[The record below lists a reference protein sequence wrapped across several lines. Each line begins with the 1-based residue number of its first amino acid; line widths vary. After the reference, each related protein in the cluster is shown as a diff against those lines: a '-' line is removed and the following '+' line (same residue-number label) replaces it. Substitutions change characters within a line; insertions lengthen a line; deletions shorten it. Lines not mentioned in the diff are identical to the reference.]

1 MYWQDT
7 EENPDDYQTPDDVV
21 DLMFNIQC
29 KSLPL
34 DHGEALARAI
44 STRLG
49 WITCES
55 QAAIHQIHV
64 AESSHGWQR
73 PDEEDSLL
81 LPSRRTRL
89 VLRMPSHRVD
99 DCGSLI
105 DQVIDIKGHS
115 LAIGSF
121 KQRPLSKLTTIFA
134 RYIETHEDEAEEE
147 FIQRMVDWLRGENI
161 SIKKMMSGLIV
172 KHCCNNDI
180 LYTRKL
186 MLAGLKVDDSLRL
199 QQKGIGDSMLMGIGI
214 FLPHKGIDA
223 VKPA

>member
-7 EENPDDYQTPDDVV
+7 EDDSGDYLVSNDVV
-21 DLMFNIQC
+21 DLLFNIQC

-34 DHGEALARAI
+34 DHGEALSQAI
-44 STRLG
+44 SARLG
-49 WITCES
+49 WLAVES

-73 PDEEDSLL
+73 PDAEDSLL
-81 LPSRRTRL
+81 LPSRRTKL
-89 VLRMPSHRVD
+89 VLRMPSNRVN
-99 DCGSLI
+99 DCRALV
-105 DQVIDIKGHS
+105 DQVIEVKGHS
-115 LAIGSF
+115 LAIGTF

-134 RYIETHEDEAEEE
+134 RYIKTDQDEVEEE
-147 FIQRMVDWLRGENI
+147 FIQRMVDWLQSENI
-161 SIKKMMSGLIV
+161 SIKKMMSGLTV
-172 KHCCNNDI
+172 KHCRNSGV

-186 MLAGLKVDDSLRL
+186 MLSGLMVDDSLRL
-199 QQKGIGDSMLMGIGI
+199 QQIGIGDNMLMGIGI